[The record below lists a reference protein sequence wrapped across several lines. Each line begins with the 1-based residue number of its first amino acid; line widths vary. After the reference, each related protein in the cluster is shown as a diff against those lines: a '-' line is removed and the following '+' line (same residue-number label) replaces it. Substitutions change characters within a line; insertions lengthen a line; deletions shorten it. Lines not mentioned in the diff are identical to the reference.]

1 MGAGESSMQ
10 TVGGWNIILREES
23 TTLSPDP
30 EGAVV
35 FTFDREGRPVAWS
48 EEGSLYKRSLA
59 SEVHGRRVEEGV
71 RRRWTVPPE
80 EAAARFERLLRR
92 VAELPR
98 RGLDPE
104 ARVRLEEIGRWT

>member
-59 SEVHGRRVEEGV
+59 SEVHGRRVEGGV
-71 RRRWTVPPE
+71 RTRWTVPPG
-80 EAAARFERLLRR
+80 EAAERLGRLLRR
-92 VAELPR
+92 VAALPR
-98 RGLDPE
+98 HGLDSE
-104 ARVRLEEIGRWT
+104 ARIRLEEITGWS